1 MEASLLIVALST
13 LTVTSYQPIPA
24 QTKPECRDRY
34 HCQTSI
40 DDNVT
45 MYGVAVSQDL
55 LKSGAV
61 HYGDMLS
68 VPGFGLRVVND
79 VMGPTRCVKRNAE
92 GSCAK
97 RVPQTRA
104 IDLMVFS
111 YEEEHRVGVRHLPVT
126 RIRQIERSKMPGMGR
141 AQ

>member
-1 MEASLLIVALST
+1 MSATLLIVALST

-45 MYGVAVSQDL
+45 MYGVAASPDL
-55 LKSGAV
+55 FKSGAV
-61 HYGDMLS
+61 KYGDVLE

-79 VMGPTRCVKRNAE
+79 IMGTTKCVKHNLK
-92 GSCAK
+92 GHCVK
-97 RVPQTRA
+97 RVPQLKA

-111 YEEEHRVGVRHLPVT
+111 YQEEHRVGVRYLNVT
-126 RIRQIERSKMPGMGR
+126 RIRQRSD
-141 AQ
+141 